1 MELAQEN
8 GILDNLVARLIPV
21 AEWVNC
27 WWDVAGSAIGSAGS
41 PVRLIP
47 SHTSTRTRRV
57 LEVAEDRNYDGE
69 STVTSKGIAEQFR
82 NDGYE
87 GSVRDL
93 SVSVGNILTRSKLW
107 VRVGAGEYE
116 RVDREYNDV
125 MEDDA

>member
-1 MELAQEN
+1 MEDGSEEEFLRRARDTKRRNYEIVMELAQEN
-8 GILDNLVARLIPV
+8 GILDNLVARLIPD

-82 NDGYE
+82 N
-87 GSVRDL
+87 S
-93 SVSVGNILTRSKLW
+93 
-107 VRVGAGEYE
+107 
-116 RVDREYNDV
+116 
-125 MEDDA
+125 